1 MTHSNQNPFADIQM
15 KTRIHRRQ
23 HGCGAYTFED
33 GMALIQLAKE
43 YQPRQVLELG
53 SGLGYTA
60 CCLAYG
66 SPNAQLDTI
75 EGDELHVEIARQH
88 IAQQNL
94 DKQITVHH
102 GNFNIV
108 LDQFDTIYDMVFF
121 DGFAPEP
128 ETLLTLYHLLI
139 PKGILICA
147 NLPLSSGRPDA
158 AQVERELNNT
168 AHWERLDDIE
178 GGQTAV
184 LIKK

>member
-1 MTHSNQNPFADIQM
+1 MTHSNENRFADIQM

-33 GMALIQLAKE
+33 GPALIQLASTHLPE
-43 YQPRQVLELG
+43 HILELG

-66 SPNAQLDTI
+66 SPNAHVDTI
-75 EGDELHVEIARQH
+75 EGDELHVKIAKQH
-88 IAQQNL
+88 ITQQNL
-94 DKQITVHH
+94 DARITVHH
-102 GNFNIV
+102 GNF
-108 LDQFDTIYDMVFF
+108 DTILARFEATYDMVFF

-128 ETLLTLYHLLI
+128 ETLSALYHLLI
-139 PKGILICA
+139 PGGVLICA
-147 NLPLSSGRPDA
+147 NLPLSSGRSDA
-158 AQVERELNNT
+158 AKVESELNNT